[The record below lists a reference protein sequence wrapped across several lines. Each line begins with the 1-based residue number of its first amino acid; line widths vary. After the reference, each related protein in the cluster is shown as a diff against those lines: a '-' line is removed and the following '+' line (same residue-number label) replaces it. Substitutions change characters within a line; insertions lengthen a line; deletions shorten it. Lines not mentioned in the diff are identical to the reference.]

1 MLRLTL
7 PRTCHCATTAQT
19 PSILGIQEIK
29 MALEEKNVESPPKTP
44 EEIERQFKKVFGRDM
59 TPVEKKIFMFPPELP
74 KKEE

>member
-1 MLRLTL
+1 
-7 PRTCHCATTAQT
+7 
-19 PSILGIQEIK
+19 